1 VKRTLEAYVRQDP
14 RILRV
19 YLEARKRY
27 DQAGRAHH
35 NFQHVLRDLY
45 RALVIAETEEAVDFT
60 VLIPSVL
67 LHDIG
72 FFDPEF
78 KSRGHDETG
87 ADLGRGL
94 LADLGYEETTIEAV
108 VECIRAHKGRA
119 AVPLSLEAKILYDA
133 DVLEKAGLFALLLGG
148 RLIWEFQE
156 TLTDYL
162 DRETKDREGELS
174 RGFFTTQ
181 GRTLDGGR
189 LARTGALLAE
199 LRTEV
204 QRERKDFQIREED
217 LWRGPPPAEE
227 TVS

>member
-27 DQAGRAHH
+27 DQAGREHH

-45 RALVIAETEEAVDFT
+45 RALAIAETEESVDFT

-78 KSRGHDETG
+78 RTRGHEETG
-87 ADLGRGL
+87 AELGRGL
-94 LADLGYEETTIEAV
+94 LAGLGYEETTIEAV

-119 AVPLSLEAKILYDA
+119 SQPLSLEAKILYDA
-133 DVLEKAGLFALLLGG
+133 DVLEKAGLFALILGG
-148 RLIWEFQE
+148 KLICEFQE
-156 TLTDYL
+156 TLEDYVRRESA
-162 DRETKDREGELS
+162 DRAEELS
-174 RGFFTTQ
+174 RGFYTAK
-181 GRTLDGGR
+181 GRELDGGR
-189 LARTGALLAE
+189 LARTCNLLTE
-199 LRTEV
+199 LKQEVEKDRPDYSITE
-204 QRERKDFQIREED
+204 RD
-217 LWRGPPPAEE
+217 LWVTPPPE
-227 TVS
+227 